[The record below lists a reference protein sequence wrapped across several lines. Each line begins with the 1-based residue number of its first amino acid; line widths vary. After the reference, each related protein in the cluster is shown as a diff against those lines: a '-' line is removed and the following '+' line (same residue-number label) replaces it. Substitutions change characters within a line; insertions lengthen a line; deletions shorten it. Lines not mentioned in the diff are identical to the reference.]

1 MRRLLTTWLP
11 VVLWMGFIFA
21 MSTRL
26 GGSDNT
32 SRIIEPMLRWL
43 FPRLSP
49 DGIEELHHWIRKAAH
64 FTEYAVLGLLV
75 FRALAGSFPSAD
87 RPGFRLAGLALL
99 ISAAYAATDEFHQ
112 CFVAGRTPALG
123 DVLIDASGAFV
134 ALVAAA
140 WRRWRSRPVD
150 LTTNPH

>member
-1 MRRLLTTWLP
+1 MLRAYKPWLP
-11 VVLWMGFIFA
+11 VIFWMGFIFA
-21 MSTRL
+21 MSTGL
-26 GGSDNT
+26 GGSEHT
-32 SRIIEPMLRWL
+32 SRIIEPVLRWM

-49 DGIEELHHWIRKAAH
+49 AGIEELHHWIRKAAH

-75 FRALAGSFPSAD
+75 LRALAGSFPSDD

-112 CFVAGRTPALG
+112 CFVADRTPALG

-134 ALVAAA
+134 AVVAVMA
-140 WRRWRSRPVD
+140 WRKWRSRPVD
-150 LTTNPH
+150 